1 MYIGKPLYHDIL
13 KFYSALLHWRFT
25 IRDHSR
31 GLSFQLLS
39 DNWITKFRALT
50 FKDKETE
57 MLDWLEE
64 NLQYGD
70 VFLEVGADVGI
81 YSIYAALRKPKTMVY
96 AFEPDYSNLHQFKQK
111 F

>member
-1 MYIGKPLYHDIL
+1 
-13 KFYSALLHWRFT
+13 
-25 IRDHSR
+25 
-31 GLSFQLLS
+31 
-39 DNWITKFRALT
+39 
-50 FKDKETE
+50 